1 MDQNVWPY
9 FVNGVRAAQV
19 MPASGSQTVWV
30 GSPSVSSPLFRTPA
44 PPYSLSVCL
53 SALHLSFHT
62 PASASI
68 NPLPTQQPANQPVQ
82 ASCYGNSCLGGIMLL
97 FLTPPSPLS
106 FCLCWVSLFSA
117 LSFPLICLSAQ
128 PLSPHQCVTV
138 LPSKILPLHFVT
150 SLPAK
155 LTLQFF

>member
-1 MDQNVWPY
+1 MVFALPKLCLRQEVGRCESVHRVWALPSL
-9 FVNGVRAAQV
+9 G
-19 MPASGSQTVWV
+19 PPPLLTVC
-30 GSPSVSSPLFRTPA
+30 
-44 PPYSLSVCL
+44 LSVCL

-106 FCLCWVSLFSA
+106 FCLCWLSLFSA
-117 LSFPLICLSAQ
+117 LSVPLICLSAQ

-150 SLPAK
+150 SLPAQ